1 MNFLGG
7 PNRPALS
14 GCASQRRSQVYGID
28 ALYAASVPTSK
39 NRQEMH
45 SNQSRTMHGI
55 DSSRAWRTRL
65 TLPCLR
71 QTTARAVRGGAGLA
85 IIILHDEG
93 CLQVLFVNDSLRMHG
108 LRRCAHEACG
118 TESPARVCQAF
129 RRIPFF
135 SEADWSAH
143 RSLSV

>member
-28 ALYAASVPTSK
+28 ALYAAVPTSK
-39 NRQEMH
+39 NSQEMH
-45 SNQSRTMHGI
+45 SNQRWTMPGR
-55 DSSRAWRTRL
+55 DSSRAWRTML
-65 TLPCLR
+65 TLSCLR
-71 QTTARAVRGGAGLA
+71 QATARAVRGGAGLA
-85 IIILHDEG
+85 IIIRHDEG
-93 CLQVLFVNDSLRMHG
+93 CLQVFFMNDSLRMHG

-118 TESPARVCQAF
+118 TESPASVCQAF

-135 SEADWSAH
+135 TEADWSAH